1 MIFSKKD
8 VHSHDDIDALR
19 LIGDDTP
26 FAINEA
32 FRALYTKVL
41 YFPIAD
47 KCKKIA
53 ITSAI
58 SGEGKTYLATNLA
71 ITLAKNSDNKKVL
84 LVDLDMRK
92 PRISRVMSK
101 SFKKLKYRSGAS
113 EYLAGIDATPNI
125 VSFDIPNLDILYSGK
140 ENSNALGLVNSKR
153 MLELLDK
160 VSEEYDYVIF
170 DTPPVT
176 LVSDALVI
184 ADKING
190 YIISTRSDYSDIN
203 SVSQAVELVQNVN
216 GEIFG
221 IVLTAVNPKSNA
233 KYSRSY
239 RSSSNYYYKTE
250 HDT

>member
-1 MIFSKKD
+1 MFSKKD
-8 VHSHDDIDALR
+8 IHSLDNEDSLR
-19 LIGDDTP
+19 LINDDTP

-32 FRALYTKVL
+32 FRALYTKVI

-58 SGEGKTYLATNLA
+58 SGEGKTYIALNLA

-92 PRISRVMSK
+92 PRVARILASQ
-101 SFKKLKYRSGAS
+101 FKKIKSRTGVS
-113 EYLAGIDATPNI
+113 EYLAGIDDVPNI
-125 VSFDIPNLDILYSGK
+125 MPMNIPNLSVLFSGK
-140 ENSNALGLVNSKR
+140 ETSNALGLVNSKR
-153 MLELLDK
+153 MAELLDK
-160 VSEEYDYVIF
+160 LSAEYDYIIF
-170 DTPPVT
+170 DTPPVS

-190 YIISTRSDYSDIN
+190 YIISARADYSDIN
-203 SVSQAVELVQNVN
+203 NQSSAIEAIKNVN

-221 IVLTAVNPKSNA
+221 IVLTAVDPKATKNA
-233 KYSRSY
+233 SRHY
-239 RSSSNYYYKTE
+239 DSSEYFKSDSENK
-250 HDT
+250 